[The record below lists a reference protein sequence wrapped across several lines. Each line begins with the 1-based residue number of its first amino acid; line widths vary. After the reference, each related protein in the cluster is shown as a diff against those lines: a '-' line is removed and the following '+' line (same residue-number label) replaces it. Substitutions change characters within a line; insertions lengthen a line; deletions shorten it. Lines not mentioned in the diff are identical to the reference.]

1 MKKTTTSIITFVILS
16 FFAAVSVRADV
27 IWQDTFN
34 YGNGPIIVNSIIGP
48 GTNSVWNRHSGAANP
63 SDSIVN
69 NNRLEVSTT
78 TAYLG
83 VTVTRSDDVNRQF
96 VTNNSSSMYTNVQQY
111 IYASFIVNFTN
122 LPMANGSYFAHFKYG
137 LPSSSSF
144 EGKLWALAGNKA
156 PIATNVF
163 NNLPN
168 TFRLGVSAV
177 NSAIPTGV
185 YPVDLA
191 LNTDYQVVLFWDPVD
206 NWDLKLW
213 VNPVSSSDVSVASND
228 PYTPTASNIADCL
241 AFRQASGFGGFLTVT
256 NVVIATTFSE
266 AATNVWATNAVAP
279 KIVYQPTAV
288 TSNFVGGAVSL
299 SAVANGQG
307 LGSLTYQW
315 QVSAAANNSNPVNV
329 SGGDFS
335 GVNANILNINNAQT
349 GDSGYFTLVAT
360 TPYGLSTTSSVAKVA
375 ITAAPV
381 PPTFI
386 TQPASQTVYKGV
398 TVILSTTVSSP
409 GTIYFTWYSNNVV
422 VTAGQSDNP
431 PSSTYTINNVTT
443 NNSATYKVAVTN
455 SIVPNNGIVSTN
467 AVLTVLNPPV
477 VSIAYLR
484 SLQDPLNNYAPTVP
498 LSQPFQ
504 VTGTVTTFTNLTTGN
519 TSSYY
524 LQDGTG
530 GINIFVTGGSTFRPA
545 QGDVVIYVGVLS
557 SYATGL
563 ELYADTA
570 DASFPYTSYTDTG
583 NTAPLPAP
591 ISIPMNFVSAYG
603 LPYVNT
609 NIGGSLVQ
617 LSDVYFGARAGT
629 TISTNAN
636 DIIAV
641 TNSLGQTCNVEFFDL
656 DLDTTNQTLP
666 THAYTVTGVLYGDN
680 ATWAVA
686 VTRFADIVTTAPSP
700 IPLSAHFAGGSV
712 TFTWGDSSFSLQS
725 STSVTGPYTTISGA
739 NSGFITN
746 TTSGSPMFFRLYHP

>member
-16 FFAAVSVRADV
+16 FFAVLSVRADV
-27 IWQDTFN
+27 IWQELFN
-34 YGNGPIIVNSIIGP
+34 YPNGHTEINS
-48 GTNSVWNRHSGAANP
+48 TNVVGGVMVTNWLLHSGS
-63 SDSIVN
+63 SDSYIN
-69 NNRLEVSTT
+69 NQRLEVSTT

-83 VTVTRSDDVNRQF
+83 VTATRSGDVHRQF
-96 VTNNSSSMYTNVQQY
+96 SITNNSIYTNSQQVL
-111 IYASFIVNFTN
+111 YASFVVNFTN
-122 LPMANGSYFAHFKYG
+122 LPMANGAYFAHFYIN
-137 LPSSSSF
+137 SSTF
-144 EGKLWALAGNKA
+144 EGRLFALVGNPA
-156 PIATNVF
+156 QPTNNF
-163 NNLPN
+163 TTLPN
-168 TFRLGVSAV
+168 TFRLGVSA
-177 NSAIPTGV
+177 SAQSGSPNNV
-185 YPVDLA
+185 FPVDLA
-191 LNTDYQVVLFWDPVD
+191 LNTDYQVVLFWDPVS
-206 NWDLKLW
+206 NWDITLW
-213 VNPVSSSDVSVASND
+213 VNPISSSDSSGVASGD
-228 PYTPTASNIADCL
+228 AYTPTTANIANSF

-256 NVVIATTFSE
+256 NVVIATTFNE

-307 LGSLTYQW
+307 LGLLTYQW

-335 GVNANILNINNAQT
+335 GVNANVLNINNALT
-349 GDSGYFTLVAT
+349 TDSGYFTLVVT

-386 TQPASQTVYKGV
+386 TQPASQTVYKGA
-398 TVILSTTVSSP
+398 TVIFSTTVSSP

-455 SIVPNNGIVSTN
+455 NIVPTQGIVSTN

-484 SLQDPLNNYAPTVP
+484 SLQDPLNAYAPTVP

-504 VTGTVTTFTNLTTGN
+504 VTGTVTTFTNVTTGN

-524 LQDGTG
+524 LQDGTA
-530 GINIFVTGGSTFRPA
+530 GINIFATGGSTFRPA
-545 QGDVVIYVGVLS
+545 QGGVVIYVGVLS
-557 SYATGL
+557 AFGTGL

-641 TNSLGQTCNVEFFDL
+641 TNSIGQTCNVEFFDL
-656 DLDTTNQTLP
+656 DLDTANQTLP

-680 ATWAVA
+680 ATWAVG

-746 TTSGSPMFFRLYHP
+746 TTSGAAMFYRLYHP

>member
-1 MKKTTTSIITFVILS
+1 MKKLTALVLCS
-16 FFAAVSVRADV
+16 FLAAISLRADV

-48 GTNSVWNRHSGAANP
+48 GTNSVWIRNSGSANP

-96 VTNNSSSMYTNVQQY
+96 ATTNSSIYTNSQQF

-137 LPSSSSF
+137 IPSSTSF
-144 EGKLWALAGNKA
+144 EGKLWALSGNKA

-177 NSAIPTGV
+177 NSSIPTSV

-191 LNTDYQVVLFWDPVD
+191 LNTDYQVVLFWDPVN
-206 NWDLKLW
+206 NWDLTLW
-213 VNPVSSSDVSVASND
+213 VNPVSASDVSVASGD
-228 PYTPTASNIADCL
+228 AYTPTGANIADCL
-241 AFRQASGFGGFLTVT
+241 TFRQASGFGGFLTVS

-335 GVNANILNINNAQT
+335 GINANILNINNAQT
-349 GDSGYFTLVAT
+349 TDSGYYTLVVT

-375 ITAAPV
+375 ITSAPV
-381 PPTFI
+381 PPAFI
-386 TQPASQTVYKGV
+386 TQPASLSVYKGV
-398 TVILSTTVSSP
+398 TVIFSTTVSSP
-409 GTIYFTWYSNNVV
+409 GNVSYTWYSNNVV
-422 VTAGQSDNP
+422 VTAGVNSSGDTSTLELDN
-431 PSSTYTINNVTT
+431 VQT
-443 NNSATYKVAVTN
+443 NFAASYKVAVTN
-455 SIVPNNGIVSTN
+455 DVVPTQGIVSTN
-467 AVLTVLNPPV
+467 AVLTVLIPQQV
-477 VSIAYLR
+477 TIAYLR
-484 SLQDPLNNYAPTVP
+484 TLVDPLNGYNPTNSP
-498 LSQPFQ
+498 PTIAYQ

-519 TSSYY
+519 TASYY
-524 LQDGTG
+524 LQDGTA
-530 GINIFVTGGSTFRPA
+530 GIDIFVTGGSTFRPA
-545 QGDVVIYVGVLS
+545 QGDVVTFIGVLS
-557 SYATGL
+557 GYTTGL
-563 ELYADTA
+563 ELYADSA
-570 DASFPYTSYTDTG
+570 DASFPYTSYIDTG
-583 NTAPLPAP
+583 NTAPLPTP
-591 ISIPMNFVSAYG
+591 ISIPFNVISADGLNF
-603 LPYVNT
+603 VNT
-609 NIGGSLVQ
+609 NLAGSLVK
-617 LSDVYFGARAGT
+617 LTDVYFGANAGT
-629 TISTNAN
+629 TIATNAN
-636 DIIAV
+636 ETITV
-641 TNSLGQTCNVEFFDL
+641 TNSSGQSFNLFFADL
-656 DLDTTNQTLP
+656 DLDTAGQTLP
-666 THAYTVTGVLYGDN
+666 SYAYSVSGAMYGMN
-680 ATWAVA
+680 TNFSVA

-700 IPLSAHFAGGSV
+700 IPLNLAYSGGIL
-712 TFTWGDSSFSLQS
+712 TFTWSDPSFVLQS
-725 STSVTGPYTTISGA
+725 SAIVSGPYTTISGA
-739 NSGFITN
+739 SSGFTTN
-746 TTSGSPMFFRLYHP
+746 TTSGATMFFRLYHP